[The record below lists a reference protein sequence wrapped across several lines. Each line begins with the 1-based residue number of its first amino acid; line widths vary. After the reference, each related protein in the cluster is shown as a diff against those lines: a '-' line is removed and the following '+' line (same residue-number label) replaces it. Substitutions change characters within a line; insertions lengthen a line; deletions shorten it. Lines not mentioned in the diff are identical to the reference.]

1 MYSHTFFSNPNTKP
15 IIETVGKPTSG
26 HKAQAT
32 NLQNIEFLCFEFLR
46 LVELLSDTVRSTN
59 LHHFLGIYATFLGNL
74 RHFSWEFTPF
84 GEKFTPIYTTWWP
97 GAETS
102 VNPRKLPA
110 WPALSAAAAATY
122 CEESHSG
129 WPVTDGSW
137 WQIHKFC
144 RQQSVVDCHRFTYLG
159 WSF

>member
-1 MYSHTFFSNPNTKP
+1 M
-15 IIETVGKPTSG
+15 
-26 HKAQAT
+26 
-32 NLQNIEFLCFEFLR
+32 

-110 WPALSAAAAATY
+110 WRYIQNSN
-122 CEESHSG
+122 
-129 WPVTDGSW
+129 GS
-137 WQIHKFC
+137 I
-144 RQQSVVDCHRFTYLG
+144 VIPIGILNG
-159 WSF
+159 SFVFL